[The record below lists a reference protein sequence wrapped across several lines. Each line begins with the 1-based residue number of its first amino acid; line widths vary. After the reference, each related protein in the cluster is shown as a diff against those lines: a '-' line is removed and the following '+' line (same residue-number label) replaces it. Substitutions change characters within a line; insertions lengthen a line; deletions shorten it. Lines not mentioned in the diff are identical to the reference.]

1 LKNFFELHPDMNRS
15 PLHSFYEEKKTTFT
29 ASLAQATKRIN
40 RVSNLRLATALV
52 FLIVLYFAFS
62 NNVLFY
68 ALIPL
73 LIAFITL
80 VQKHAA
86 LFEIKTHLENL
97 VTINTREVKALS
109 GDLSDFS
116 VGAEFIDPHHPYSH
130 DLDIFGTG
138 SLFQFAN
145 RCNTLQGKK
154 KFAGRLT
161 TYFQNKENIL
171 EYQQTIQELAGR
183 TDFRQQVEAAGLEI
197 DEQPGDREQ
206 LLSWIRQPSFLY
218 PKPFYRYTLIILPI
232 ITVALVVGAFF
243 MTGLKAPAIFLAM
256 VQWVI
261 LGLNL
266 KRVNTF
272 HDYISR
278 KKNILEKYARL
289 LSFLQH
295 EEFSTPLMKKIVSE
309 AHTADRKVKA
319 LASLVSSLNAR
330 LNSMTNLVVNSLLL
344 YDLQYVYR
352 LEKWKEE
359 NSDNLQRWLDA
370 ISETE
375 VLNSWGTFAFNN
387 PGFCYAGIQDTLAIE
402 AKNLGHPLIPAA
414 ECVTNDLTIG
424 KGPSILI
431 VTGANMAGKS
441 TFLRT
446 IGINV
451 VLALNGAPVCATTFR
466 CPLIGL
472 RTGMRTADSLKDHQS
487 YFYAELN
494 RLKSIMEELR
504 SDKPLLILLDEI
516 LKGTNSTDK
525 QAGSIALVKQLL
537 PHPCLGLIATHDLAL
552 GELETEFPQKV
563 KNYCFE
569 PTIENDQLSFDYK
582 LKTGLAQK
590 MNATFLMKKMGIIPA

>member
-1 LKNFFELHPDMNRS
+1 MDRS
-15 PLHSFYEEKKTTFT
+15 SLRSFYEERKATFT
-29 ASLAQATKRIN
+29 SSLAQVKKRIN
-40 RVSNLRLATALV
+40 LISNLRLATALV
-52 FLIVLYFAFS
+52 FLAVCYFAFS

-68 ALIPL
+68 VLIPL
-73 LIAFITL
+73 LIAFIVL
-80 VQKHAA
+80 VRKHAA
-86 LFEIKTHLENL
+86 LFEIRTHTENL
-97 VTINTREVKALS
+97 VTINAREIKALS

-116 VGAEFIDPHHPYSH
+116 TGVEFIDPHHPYSH
-130 DLDIFGTG
+130 DLDIFGAG
-138 SLFQFAN
+138 SLFQAAN

-154 KFAGRLT
+154 KFAGRLSSYFLEKDNII
-161 TYFQNKENIL
+161 TYQESIR
-171 EYQQTIQELAGR
+171 ELAAK

-197 DEQPGDREQ
+197 DEQPGDRQQ
-206 LLSWIRQPSFLY
+206 LLSWLQQPPFLY
-218 PKPFYRYTLIILPI
+218 PKPFYKYTLIILPV
-232 ITVALVVGAFF
+232 ITVALVIGAFF
-243 MTGLKAPAIFLAM
+243 ISVLKTPAIFLAM
-256 VQWVI
+256 VQWTI

-266 KRVNTF
+266 KKVNAF

-278 KKNILEKYARL
+278 KKTILEKYARL
-289 LSFLQH
+289 LSYLQH
-295 EEFSTPLMKKIVSE
+295 EKFSAALLKKIVGE
-309 AHTADRKVKA
+309 AHEADHKVKA

-359 NSDNLQRWLDA
+359 NAANLQQWLDA
-370 ISETE
+370 ISEIE

-387 PGFCYAGIQDTLAIE
+387 AGFSYAEIDDTMSLS
-402 AKNLGHPLIPAA
+402 AKDLGHPLIPPA

-424 KGPSILI
+424 NGPSILI
-431 VTGANMAGKS
+431 ITGANMAGKS

-451 VLALNGAPVCATTFR
+451 VLALNGAPVSATSFR

-472 RTGMRTADSLKDHQS
+472 RSGMRTADSLKDHQS
-487 YFYAELN
+487 YFYAELD

-504 SDKPLLILLDEI
+504 SDRPLLILLDEI

-552 GELETEFPQKV
+552 GELEKEFPQKV

-582 LKTGLAQK
+582 LKSGLAQK
-590 MNATFLMKKMGIIPA
+590 MNATFLMKKMGIIPT